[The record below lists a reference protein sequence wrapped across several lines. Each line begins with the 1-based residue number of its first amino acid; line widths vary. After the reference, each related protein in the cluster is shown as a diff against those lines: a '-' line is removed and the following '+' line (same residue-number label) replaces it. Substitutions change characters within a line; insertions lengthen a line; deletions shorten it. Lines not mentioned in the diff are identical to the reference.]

1 MVKLM
6 MPKLLAVI
14 LTAFALFGQQR
25 QPSQGVNVYSTEKE
39 AALGAALAKEMR
51 RKITLIDS
59 DSVRDYIE
67 RLSSRLSSQLPQ
79 NGPRYEIAV
88 MFNSTGPMNE
98 PTSFPGG
105 YMFVPVALFTAAEN
119 EGEFVGMMAH
129 AMAHAAERHHTG
141 VATRGQIVN
150 LSSIPLIFMGGWSG
164 YHPGDPVLV
173 PIGYRSFMR
182 DFELAADRLA
192 VSAMSGAGYDPINLV
207 NYVSRAQP
215 APATQ
220 FERMHTLLPIETRLS
235 NLRSAIEELPRQ
247 SYATG
252 TEFSLVQGEVRR
264 MAPPPARQ
272 APSLRRKNER

>member
-25 QPSQGVNVYSTEKE
+25 QPSQGVNVYRTEKE
-39 AALGAALAKEMR
+39 AALGATLAKEMR
-51 RKITLIDS
+51 RKITLVDS

-67 RLSSRLSSQLPQ
+67 RLSSRLSAQLRQ
-79 NGPRYEIAV
+79 TGLKYEIAV

-105 YMFVPVALFTAAEN
+105 YMFVPAALFTAAQN

-129 AMAHAAERHHTG
+129 AMAHAAERHHT
-141 VATRGQIVN
+141 VSATRAQNAN

-192 VSAMSGAGYDPINLV
+192 VSAMAEAGYDPINLI
-207 NYVSRAQP
+207 NYVSRVQP

-220 FERMHTLLPIETRLS
+220 FERMHPLLPLETRLS
-235 NLRSAIEELPRQ
+235 NLRQAIQELPRRPYI
-247 SYATG
+247 SG

-264 MAPPPARQ
+264 MNPPPVRQ